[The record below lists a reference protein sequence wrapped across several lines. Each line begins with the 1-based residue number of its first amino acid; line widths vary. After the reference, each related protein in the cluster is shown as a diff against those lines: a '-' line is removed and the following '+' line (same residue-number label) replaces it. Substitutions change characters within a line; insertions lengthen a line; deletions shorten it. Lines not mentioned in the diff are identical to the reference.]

1 MVAERIAGMQ
11 TQINYDNIPGVIY
24 THPEIAWVGKTE
36 QELKATGHTFDLS
49 LLSKASGIQESTINK
64 TLKEHAV
71 PPGAAGPSSA
81 T

>member
-1 MVAERIAGMQ
+1 MAAAAILSAA
-11 TQINYDNIPGVIY
+11 T
-24 THPEIAWVGKTE
+24 
-36 QELKATGHTFDLS
+36 ELKGELASTGHTFDLS

-71 PPGAAGPSSA
+71 APGAAGPSSA